1 MKYVGKETIRRNATK
16 DMPFYNDYNIGES
29 MPEEFIDMFTGPKQY
44 DEVMQGMATQLYD
57 KQKYGYLNSLRRS
70 FTKVPYMELI
80 VSRGISNPIVK
91 LNGEMDI
98 EQMSDLIN

>member
-1 MKYVGKETIRRNATK
+1 
-16 DMPFYNDYNIGES
+16 
-29 MPEEFIDMFTGPKQY
+29 
-44 DEVMQGMATQLYD
+44 
-57 KQKYGYLNSLRRS
+57 
-70 FTKVPYMELI
+70 MELI